1 MIDNQTFENC
11 FVNLGT
17 EYVCLNIKKIELNG
31 YPNSYNKGEWI
42 LENLASDQGELFD
55 LFCTQVCSPQ
65 RVYHFNVM
73 QKFESKEDDSFFY
86 ILNFQPSDLKELRVK
101 FAFEEFSHDD
111 KKRRIYIYEDL
122 RIINDP
128 SYSLIPDVETVMSK
142 MQLCM
147 AINMAKLTNDERNLQ
162 QLLKRCYLRIKSVYE
177 SNKIIIR

>member
-11 FVNLGT
+11 FSTLGT
-17 EYVCLNIKKIELNG
+17 EYVCHNIKKINLNG

-42 LENLASDQGELFD
+42 LENLASEQGELFD
-55 LFCTQVCSPQ
+55 LLCTQVCSPQ
-65 RVYHFNVM
+65 RVYHFHVL

-86 ILNFQPSDLKELRVK
+86 ILDFQPSDLEVLNVK

-122 RIINDP
+122 RTINDP
-128 SYSLIPDVETVMSK
+128 SYSLIPDIEIVMSK

-147 AINMAKLTNDERNLQ
+147 AINKAKLTNDERNLL

>member
-11 FVNLGT
+11 FSTLGT
-17 EYVCLNIKKIELNG
+17 EYVCHNIKKINLNG

-42 LENLASDQGELFD
+42 LENLASEQGELFD
-55 LFCTQVCSPQ
+55 LLCTQVCSPQ
-65 RVYHFNVM
+65 RVYHFHVL

-86 ILNFQPSDLKELRVK
+86 ILDFQPSDLEVLNVK

-122 RIINDP
+122 RTINDP
-128 SYSLIPDVETVMSK
+128 SYSLIPDIEIVMSK
-142 MQLCM
+142 MQLCI
-147 AINMAKLTNDERNLQ
+147 AINKAKLTNDERNLQ

-177 SNKIIIR
+177 SKKIIIR